1 MRDFDFYEFAGIIA
15 PGMLV
20 VVGGAIILIPDY
32 EKLSKLAEL
41 SVGGLGIGLLLA
53 YIAGQLVQTIGNG
66 VEKVWWRLRGGM
78 PSDWVRSGK
87 YMLIADKQ
95 HTLLQDCVRQM
106 LKSETFELNSTLD
119 ANNWY
124 AITRQVYAAVASANR
139 ATRLDVFNGN
149 YGLHRGIA
157 SSLLVLLFMVTIV
170 DWQNWKYEGLI
181 VVLIAMA
188 IYRMNRFGMH
198 YGRELFIQFVQLDKS
213 SKK

>member
-1 MRDFDFYEFAGIIA
+1 MRDFDFYEFTGIIA

-41 SVGGLGIGLLLA
+41 SVGGLGVGLLLA

-66 VEKVWWRLRGGM
+66 VEKVWWRIRGGM

-87 YMLIADKQ
+87 RNLIADKQ
-95 HTLLQDCVRQM
+95 HALLQDRVRQM
-106 LKSETFELNSTLD
+106 LKSDTFELKSTLD

-124 AITRQVYAAVASANR
+124 AVTRQVYAAVASANR
-139 ATRLDVFNGN
+139 ATRVDVFNGN

-157 SSLLVLLFMVTIV
+157 SSLLVLLFMVTIA

-181 VVLIAMA
+181 VVLFAMA

-198 YGRELFIQFVQLDKS
+198 YGRELFIQFIQLDKS
-213 SKK
+213 SEK